1 MDTLSSAVPI
11 VPDAESKVLADPVEL
26 IIPEDTDLEVVAVSG
41 AQEVMSELLE
51 QELTP
56 YESPLRNAGTEQIK
70 VDELAATVDRLTER
84 LRADQEVILAA
95 TVDRLT
101 ERLRADQEVI
111 GQMQSRIESLQGDR
125 VRVLLGPVV
134 TELANL
140 CAAFAEAA
148 ERDYERLG
156 FDRVRKEFTLLGDR
170 LESTIDVL
178 GAVSVDARVG
188 DPFDSRVHQA
198 LKQVPTGDASLDKTI
213 ANVIRQGFT
222 FDPDGKPALYARV
235 SVYLFDPTLDTPTEA
250 STDTEPLVVDS
261 DPNPS
266 SITALSEVSSTLD
279 NEIEIPYPFE
289 LK

>member
-70 VDELAATVDRLTER
+70 VDE
-84 LRADQEVILAA
+84 LAA